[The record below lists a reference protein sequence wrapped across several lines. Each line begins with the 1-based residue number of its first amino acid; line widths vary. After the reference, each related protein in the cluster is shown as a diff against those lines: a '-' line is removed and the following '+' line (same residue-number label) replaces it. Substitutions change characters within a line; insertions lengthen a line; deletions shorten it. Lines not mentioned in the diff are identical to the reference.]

1 MCTVEKL
8 AHYQDI
14 KKLDT
19 QCCWIIN
26 LHWTFLLLTLP
37 KWNKFCKTCVV
48 IYKVF
53 PFNKLFWRQVEV
65 ISDGKHI
72 NLKCA
77 SHTHNSLLWVIQ
89 CKQSLNKCLS
99 FNIVR
104 KMVNFWLASRIRRFI
119 IWFVTSY
126 TQRKNTE
133 FPYMDSNLRR
143 LALQF
148 SRIYFIIYVRELYSQ
163 FGHYYL
169 CRFVCGMCPK

>member
-1 MCTVEKL
+1 
-8 AHYQDI
+8 
-14 KKLDT
+14 
-19 QCCWIIN
+19 
-26 LHWTFLLLTLP
+26 
-37 KWNKFCKTCVV
+37 
-48 IYKVF
+48 
-53 PFNKLFWRQVEV
+53 
-65 ISDGKHI
+65 
-72 NLKCA
+72 
-77 SHTHNSLLWVIQ
+77 
-89 CKQSLNKCLS
+89 
-99 FNIVR
+99 
-104 KMVNFWLASRIRRFI
+104 MVNFWLASRIRRFI

>member
-1 MCTVEKL
+1 M
-8 AHYQDI
+8 
-14 KKLDT
+14 DT

-37 KWNKFCKTCVV
+37 KWNKFCKTYVV

-65 ISDGKHI
+65 ISDGKHNNLKCASHTH

>member
-8 AHYQDI
+8 AHCQDI
-14 KKLDT
+14 KILDT

-65 ISDGKHI
+65 ISDGKHN
-72 NLKCA
+72 NLKWA
-77 SHTHNSLLWVIQ
+77 SHTHNSLLRVIQ

-126 TQRKNTE
+126 RRRKNTE
-133 FPYMDSNLRR
+133 FPYMDSNLRP

-148 SRIYFIIYVRELYSQ
+148 SKIDFII
-163 FGHYYL
+163 
-169 CRFVCGMCPK
+169 

>member
-1 MCTVEKL
+1 ML
-8 AHYQDI
+8 
-14 KKLDT
+14 LDNKSSL
-19 QCCWIIN
+19 IN

-65 ISDGKHI
+65 ISDGKHN
-72 NLKCA
+72 NLKWA
-77 SHTHNSLLWVIQ
+77 SHTHNSLLRVIQ

-104 KMVNFWLASRIRRFI
+104 KIVNFWLASRIRRFI

-126 TQRKNTE
+126 RQSKKIQSSHIWIQTSDLWHFN
-133 FPYMDSNLRR
+133 FLPLC
-143 LALQF
+143 F
-148 SRIYFIIYVRELYSQ
+148 RELYSQ
-163 FGHYYL
+163 LGHYYL

>member
-8 AHYQDI
+8 AHCQEI
-14 KKLDT
+14 KILDT

-53 PFNKLFWRQVEV
+53 SFNKLFWRQVEV
-65 ISDGKHI
+65 ISDGKHN
-72 NLKCA
+72 NLKWT
-77 SHTHNSLLWVIQ
+77 SHTDNSLLRVIQ
-89 CKQSLNKCLS
+89 CEQSLNKCLS

-104 KMVNFWLASRIRRFI
+104 KIVNFWLASRIRRFI

-126 TQRKNTE
+126 RQKKNTE
-133 FPYMDSNLRR
+133 FPYMDSNLRP

-148 SRIYFIIYVRELYSQ
+148 STTVL
-163 FGHYYL
+163 
-169 CRFVCGMCPK
+169 